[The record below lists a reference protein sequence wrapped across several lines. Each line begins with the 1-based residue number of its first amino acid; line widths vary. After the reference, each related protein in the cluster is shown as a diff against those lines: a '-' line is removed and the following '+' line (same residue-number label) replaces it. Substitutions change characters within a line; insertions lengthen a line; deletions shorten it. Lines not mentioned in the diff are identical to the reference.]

1 MAHDSRIVRA
11 KHEFKRVDEATLKVG
26 RSKIQTLIKP
36 LTCVKVQNEK
46 ILNFKNRIL
55 IDFKLNRSP
64 PSREF
69 SRHII
74 SERII

>member
-46 ILNFKNRIL
+46 NPEL
-55 IDFKLNRSP
+55 
-64 PSREF
+64 
-69 SRHII
+69 
-74 SERII
+74 